1 MGNRPISR
9 QTASARELLSRRS
22 LLVGALAGSLPLP
35 ATVEASAATMIIY
48 VHADDCAPCHI
59 FQAQDWPQFKASP
72 VSRAVHFVR
81 TTAPKTTQ
89 AYQVKYWPS
98 EARPFHSAVKVP
110 IVPSFILVRQRQVV
124 LVGNGIV
131 GWRNQ
136 VLPQLHQF
144 AASSSEAGHS

>member
-1 MGNRPISR
+1 MGNQPTHHK
-9 QTASARELLSRRS
+9 TAPDEPRLPRRLLLGGAAAS
-22 LLVGALAGSLPLP
+22 LAAVAGKAEAAAAL
-35 ATVEASAATMIIY
+35 MIIY
-48 VHADDCAPCHI
+48 VYADDCAPCQI
-59 FQAQDWPQFKASP
+59 FAAQDWPQFKASP

-89 AYQVKYWPS
+89 AYQSRYWPS
-98 EARPFHSAVKVP
+98 EARPFLSAVKVP

-136 VLPQLHQF
+136 VLPQVHQL
-144 AASSSEAGHS
+144 AASS

>member
-1 MGNRPISR
+1 M
-9 QTASARELLSRRS
+9 
-22 LLVGALAGSLPLP
+22 V
-35 ATVEASAATMIIY
+35 VY
-48 VHADDCAPCHI
+48 VYADDCAPCQI

-89 AYQVKYWPS
+89 AYQVRYWPS

-110 IVPSFILVRQRQVV
+110 IVPSFILVKNRSVV

-136 VLPQLHQF
+136 VLPQVHQL
-144 AASSSEAGHS
+144 AAG